1 MRAYDEEV
9 MMETLLT
16 SPEFRALILG
26 ILRERARARSRV
38 GFARHKGI
46 SQSSDGL
53 MTFDA
58 RDCEKMGIL

>member
-9 MMETLLT
+9 AMEYLFK
-16 SPEFRALILG
+16 SFEFKALILG
-26 ILRERARARSRV
+26 VLREGAKAQA

-58 RDCEKMGIL
+58 RDCVKVGIL